1 MRASG
6 GRNEEIKSSRP
17 SKGISGWE
25 SGEILRSNQRTYTQH
40 ENPTAACIPS
50 MLSIAGLWLLFG
62 FDHPDVGRFA
72 VESRQAA
79 PESVR

>member
-6 GRNEEIKSSRP
+6 GRNEEVQSSQG
-17 SKGISGWE
+17 SSLGWE
-25 SGEILRSNQRTYTQH
+25 SGEILRSNQHTYTQH
-40 ENPTAACIPS
+40 ENLTAACIPS
-50 MLSIAGLWLLFG
+50 MLSILGPWLLFG